1 LRELQA
7 GWKTAGRPVLEIGI
21 GINSGIASVGNMG
34 SQLRYGYTAMGD
46 TVNLASRLEG
56 LNKDFGTR
64 ILLSEF
70 TFAQIAD
77 AKFVTRELDLIR
89 VTGKLQP
96 VKIYELLGDEANA
109 AEFAEMAAEFWKAR
123 VAYTDRNWR
132 EALRCFEAFLKRW
145 PDDGPAKVFLE
156 RCKEHLADEP
166 PSDWDGVYEM
176 KHK

>member
-1 LRELQA
+1 M
-7 GWKTAGRPVLEIGI
+7 LEIGI

-46 TVNLASRLEG
+46 SVNLASRLEG

-64 ILLSEF
+64 IIVSEF

-89 VTGKLQP
+89 VKGKSEP
-96 VKIYELLGDEANA
+96 VKILELLGDEASA
-109 AEFAEMAAEFWKAR
+109 AEFAEFAAEFSKAR
-123 VAYTDRNWR
+123 AAYTERNWR
-132 EALRCFEAFLKRW
+132 EALRGFEAFLTRW
-145 PDDGPAKVFLE
+145 PDDGPAEVFRA
-156 RCKEHLADEP
+156 RCKEHLAEEP
-166 PSDWDGVYEM
+166 PADWDGVYEM